1 MKKVSLIIICLSFLF
16 MTVSCNS
23 NLEDEIIENLQTME
37 NTTEQQSNDNDNDND
52 EFDMVPGY
60 KGIVSKDYVINDNK
74 FYFVTKRKS
83 KYSNPMSKLGKGV
96 EMISYIDF
104 DTGYSSIICPDP
116 LCEHEEDGN
125 CKYTEFEEMY
135 FTEKGVFYSMR
146 VLEPDYV
153 TRKNAVME
161 ICKIDLNKDTVKS
174 VCATQTFSADIIGL
188 DGDKLYYYER
198 IEETLEKKTVYHYHL
213 YCIDTKNDTTT
224 SLGKLP
230 DDFEADFALFAF
242 IFDGEVYYHTKS
254 GKLMKTD
261 WSFSETVELFAKGS
275 NMMPNLFIDTNT
287 GEIYYNL
294 INQSAH
300 TGSIYVYK
308 DGVSEKLEM
317 PHDEIYT
324 FTLTESDIYYTVYDP
339 IYYGINPSIGETYD
353 YSGGKVYKTSRTEHA
368 EAELVYDCAG
378 EYVICNAES
387 RNIMVFGDD
396 LYFEEIEITKETV
409 EKADGTEIVYVYFNG
424 AINVN
429 KIRINLTTGEL
440 TRYQF
445 D

>member
-1 MKKVSLIIICLSFLF
+1 MKTILAIVLLLCTLASCNN
-16 MTVSCNS
+16 TVS
-23 NLEDEIIENLQTME
+23 EEQIIENLDEYVPQVSETSE
-37 NTTEQQSNDNDNDND
+37 TDEKCNTFATGVEGIITEDW
-52 EFDMVPGY
+52 
-60 KGIVSKDYVINDNK
+60 VINDNK

-83 KYSNPMSKLGKGV
+83 KYSNPLSKLGKGV

-104 DTGYSSIICPDP
+104 DTGYNSIICPDP
-116 LCEHEEDGN
+116 LCEHEEDGD

-146 VLEPDYV
+146 VLDPDYI
-153 TRKNAVME
+153 TRNNAVME
-161 ICKIDLNKDTVKS
+161 ICKIDLNKDMVKS
-174 VCATQTFSADIIGL
+174 VCATQTFSAHIIGL

-198 IEETLEKKTVYHYHL
+198 IEETLDKKTVYHYHL
-213 YCIDTKNDTTT
+213 YYIDTKNDTTK
-224 SLGKLP
+224 SLGRMP
-230 DDFEADFALFAF
+230 EDFEADYALFAF
-242 IFDGEVYYHTKS
+242 LYDGEVYYHSKS

-261 WSFSETVELFAKGS
+261 WEFSETVELFDTGNS
-275 NMMPNLFIDTNT
+275 MMPNLFIDTNT

-308 DGVSEKLEM
+308 DGVSEKLVM
-317 PHDEIYT
+317 PHNEIYT

-396 LYFEEIEITKETV
+396 LYFEEIEITQETV
-409 EKADGTEIVYVYFNG
+409 EKEDGTEIVYTYFNG